1 MQLYISSIYTCK
13 YRINFAD
20 VIIFEKHHNCLS
32 SVFPSNLQLC
42 HYTAKIPDDSLMAQ
56 WNPPPPSSPHNT
68 PPPLSAEDPS
78 DGNAGDSVGDTVF
91 SKSWVLS
98 LLVMVVRSVQG
109 EETIAN
115 DSKMEDVSNGE
126 QIEGGVSLESGEGSM
141 ASDSSSYCDTAKEET
156 RRKSSDSSVQRK
168 EGEEEEEEEEE
179 AISEDLEN
187 DLCRLW
193 DVSVNHVCCVTHQVM
208 IYVETHVWLTSSSNS
223 RPYQS
228 IPTLVASMQ
237 HGRT

>member
-1 MQLYISSIYTCK
+1 
-13 YRINFAD
+13 
-20 VIIFEKHHNCLS
+20 
-32 SVFPSNLQLC
+32 
-42 HYTAKIPDDSLMAQ
+42 MAQ
-56 WNPPPPSSPHNT
+56 WNPPPPSSPHST

-91 SKSWVLS
+91 SKSWVLT

-126 QIEGGVSLESGEGSM
+126 QIEGGVSLESGKGSM
-141 ASDSSSYCDTAKEET
+141 ASESGSYCDTLEEET
-156 RRKSSDSSVQRK
+156 RRKSSDSSAQRK
-168 EGEEEEEEEEE
+168 EGEEEEDEEEEKEEDEE

-208 IYVETHVWLTSSSNS
+208 MYAEAHTWLTSTPNS
-223 RPYQS
+223 RP
-228 IPTLVASMQ
+228 
-237 HGRT
+237 